1 MDKSH
6 LRAEYI
12 IVLEKFKKQL
22 GNRIKKIRESKGLS
36 REEVAFECN
45 FSGSYMGM
53 IERAE
58 YDFKISKLYKIAKAL
73 KVDIKD
79 LLDF

>member
-1 MDKSH
+1 MVMEF
-6 LRAEYI
+6 R
-12 IVLEKFKKQL
+12 KKL
-22 GNRIKKIRESKGLS
+22 GNRIKYIRENKNLS
-36 REEVAFECN
+36 REDIAFACE

-73 KVDIKD
+73 DVDIKD
-79 LLDF
+79 LFDFED

>member
-1 MDKSH
+1 M
-6 LRAEYI
+6 
-12 IVLEKFKKQL
+12 VLNFRKKL
-22 GNRIKKIRESKGLS
+22 GNRIKQIREKKGLS
-36 REEVAFECN
+36 REDIAFACE

-73 KVDIKD
+73 DVDISD
-79 LLDF
+79 LFVFE